1 MSSHLEG
8 REAGAGLAGQLAAEL
23 AGLGGAVS
31 LGLGALAGLQPV
43 GQADGAGALL
53 HTHGYSDDKVQ
64 GCYYPATDPLEA
76 DELLVAHSLV
86 WLEAAGRALHG
97 APVAVA
103 VAAAPVVLAAQRA
116 HVEAAVAVAARTLT
130 ANQR

>member
-43 GQADGAGALL
+43 GQADGARALL
-53 HTHGYSDDKVQ
+53 HTHGYNNQ
-64 GCYYPATDPLEA
+64 EEQYHYLATDPLEA
-76 DELLVAHSLV
+76 DELLVAHRLV
-86 WLEAAGRALHG
+86 GLEAAGRALHG

-103 VAAAPVVLAAQRA
+103 VAAAPVVLPAQRA